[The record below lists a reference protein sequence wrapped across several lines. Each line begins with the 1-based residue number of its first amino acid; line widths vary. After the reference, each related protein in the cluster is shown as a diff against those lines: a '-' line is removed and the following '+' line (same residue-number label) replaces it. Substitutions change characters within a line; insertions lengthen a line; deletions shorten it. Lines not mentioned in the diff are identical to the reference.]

1 VLVLRRR
8 ICEGLL
14 WEEVKSDSS
23 LKEVL
28 SSFLLYPTEDQVL
41 KAPRQPLWV
50 GSLIEEW
57 LTKSSPKHGL
67 GVTGKSPI
75 P

>member
-1 VLVLRRR
+1 VLRRR

-14 WEEVKSDSS
+14 WEKAKSDSS

-28 SSFLLYPTEDQVL
+28 SIFFLFYSTRDQVL

-50 GSLIEEW
+50 GSLIEE
-57 LTKSSPKHGL
+57 
-67 GVTGKSPI
+67 
-75 P
+75 

>member
-1 VLVLRRR
+1 MLVLRRR

-50 GSLIEEW
+50 GSLIEE
-57 LTKSSPKHGL
+57 
-67 GVTGKSPI
+67 
-75 P
+75 